1 MPSLP
6 SDKFIAVLI
15 WRLHKLKHIG
25 SGMDPHEMD
34 FAGEG
39 SVEDVFCQNFTASQA
54 GVGEVLSVS
63 LCDGGD
69 LRMVTE
75 ENRREFVELYVNYV
89 LNKSIHRQVN
99 FGHFL
104 AFHPFTYPARSHHA
118 SAACNRR
125 EPWFRGRGI
134 RWRLS

>member
-1 MPSLP
+1 MAGVNAIFAICQVHCCVDLA
-6 SDKFIAVLI
+6 IAQAQAHGL
-15 WRLHKLKHIG
+15 
-25 SGMDPHEMD
+25 GMDPYEMD

-99 FGHFL
+99 LWSFSCFPS
-104 AFHPFTYPARSHHA
+104 FHVYPARLHHA
-118 SAACNRR
+118 SAACK
-125 EPWFRGRGI
+125 
-134 RWRLS
+134 